1 MLLLIRIFNT
11 FDTPRTKSNGVHIL
25 KAMKVS
31 KKLIDFFNTT
41 FSDDFMKTSLF
52 GTVLKKKL
60 VRVTNVLL
68 FFQHYASNS
77 VRLQSIQILI

>member
-1 MLLLIRIFNT
+1 MLWVFAFSFSQNFHLMLLLIRIFNT

-52 GTVLKKKL
+52 GTVLKK
-60 VRVTNVLL
+60 
-68 FFQHYASNS
+68 
-77 VRLQSIQILI
+77 IW